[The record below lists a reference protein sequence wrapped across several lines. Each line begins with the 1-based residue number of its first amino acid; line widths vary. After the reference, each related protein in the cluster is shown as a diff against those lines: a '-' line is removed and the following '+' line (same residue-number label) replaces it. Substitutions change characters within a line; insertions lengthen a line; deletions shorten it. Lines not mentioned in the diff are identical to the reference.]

1 MNGYKMIRIIY
12 FVVFILFTE
21 GRQHVYIGGL
31 CSVAGCQSD
40 VVMRNTTLLQCA
52 MECGRNFPACVGFV
66 VTHLAPDGQTAQSC
80 RQLSCYVNKRCAHEL
95 VFGEK
100 CAQIGAYARVGD
112 RCYTYVAL
120 SRSFSAANDYCK
132 TIGADTLEEPE
143 SSSQISLFINVTA
156 FVNTNAGLSL
166 LGLKE
171 RGRKVYLSNE
181 NEITVPVEAW
191 DTDQPDDYGGIVE
204 ECLAIAGFHGYK
216 FNDIPCNY
224 LAHFICQYE

>member
-12 FVVFILFTE
+12 FAVFILFTE

-52 MECGRNFPACVGFV
+52 MACGLNFPACVGFV

-80 RQLSCYVNKRCAHEL
+80 RQLTCYVNKRCAHEL

-100 CAQIGAYARVGD
+100 CAQIGAYARVRD

-132 TIGADTLEEPE
+132 TIGADSLAEPE
-143 SSSQISLFINVTA
+143 SSSQLSLFINVTA
-156 FVNTNAGLSL
+156 IVNPYSGWLL

-171 RGRKVYLSNE
+171 RGRKVYLSNGT
-181 NEITVPVEAW
+181 EITVSAEVWYTGEPN
-191 DTDQPDDYGGIVE
+191 DYGGAE
-204 ECLAIAGFHGYK
+204 ECITISEQRGYK
-216 FNDIPCNY
+216 LNDFPCN
-224 LAHFICQYE
+224 HPVRFVCQGE

>member
-1 MNGYKMIRIIY
+1 MIRIIY
-12 FVVFILFTE
+12 FAVFILFTE

-52 MECGRNFPACVGFV
+52 MACGRNFPACVGFV
-66 VTHLAPDGQTAQSC
+66 VTQLAPDGQTAQSC

-100 CAQIGAYARVGD
+100 CAQIGAYARVRD

-120 SRSFSAANDYCK
+120 SRSLSAANDYCK
-132 TIGADTLEEPE
+132 TIGADSLAEPE
-143 SSSQISLFINVTA
+143 SSRQISLFINVTA
-156 FVNTNAGLSL
+156 IVNPYQDNLM

-171 RGRKVYLSNE
+171 YGRKVYLSNGTE
-181 NEITVPVEAW
+181 VTVSAEAW
-191 DTDQPDDYGGIVE
+191 YPGEPNDHMGIVE
-204 ECLAIAGFHGYK
+204 ECLMISGLRSYK
-216 FNDIPCNY
+216 IIDAPCNWEI
-224 LAHFICQYE
+224 HFICQGE